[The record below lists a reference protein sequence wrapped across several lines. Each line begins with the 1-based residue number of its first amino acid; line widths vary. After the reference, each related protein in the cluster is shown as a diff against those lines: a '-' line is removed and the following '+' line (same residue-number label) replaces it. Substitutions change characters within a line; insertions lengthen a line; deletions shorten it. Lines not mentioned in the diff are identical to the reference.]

1 MRVKLTTDEDIFSP
15 QIPLRKSGHKVQQ
28 QQYKPTLPP
37 PGVNFINVKR
47 THFLYERLFSSYFLA
62 MNELLCKKFAR
73 LTLIKLTP
81 FRGGGGMRGPS
92 SRSQKGPK
100 QHRNKNDPFRHAMMH
115 QPSSVSEQR
124 MLRFET
130 DPEIRSSASTSSNQ
144 LYVEVDK
151 TDDEDEV
158 CVS

>member
-1 MRVKLTTDEDIFSP
+1 M
-15 QIPLRKSGHKVQQ
+15 QQ
-28 QQYKPTLPP
+28 QHKPTLPP
-37 PGVNFINVKR
+37 PVFSPPGNFPSFRKDKRKGNGPRLPSPNFQSQFQGPIQQKYGPIN
-47 THFLYERLFSSYFLA
+47 EQ
-62 MNELLCKKFAR
+62 
-73 LTLIKLTP
+73 P